1 MEIFAINNRKKIIV
15 NIFFIVIF
23 ILMINNEGSFNFDEI
38 IAKDSKK
45 NGTVAIILKLS
56 MKKHFSL
63 IFFKDG
69 KISHAIKKKY
79 LKTFDKTIGSCS

>member
-1 MEIFAINNRKKIIV
+1 
-15 NIFFIVIF
+15 
-23 ILMINNEGSFNFDEI
+23 MINNEGSFNFDEI
-38 IAKDSKK
+38 IAKDLKK

-79 LKTFDKTIGSCS
+79 LKTFDKTIGSCSWLKSLNFKVLYNPLNISRVDSL